1 MNKKKINEFFR
12 RLDAKLNEPAVV
24 ILVGASAGSLMGHV
38 RPSFDIDFEI
48 RLKKSTPVKKTR
60 LANVILKTAAETG
73 VAVNFSE
80 NIGGGSMISY
90 LDYRQTALRY
100 KKFGKLDVK
109 LIEPAYWTI
118 GKMTRFLELDIQ
130 DMVKIIHKKKLKPT
144 EMILVWAQAF
154 RSSDLSLEL
163 GQFKEHV
170 LFFLK
175 QYSKRLWGQA
185 MGSKNLEADFLA
197 QISPK
202 RTAKHRRAGRG

>member
-1 MNKKKINEFFR
+1 MNKKKIHEFFK
-12 RLDAKLNEPAVV
+12 RLDMNLDQKATV
-24 ILVGASAGSLMGHV
+24 IVVGASAASLMGHV

-48 RLKKSTPVKKTR
+48 RLSRNSPAQKKR
-60 LANVILKTAAETG
+60 AAEIILKTARETG
-73 VAVNFSE
+73 VSVNFSE

-90 LDYRQTALRY
+90 LDYRKTALLY
-100 KKFGKLDVK
+100 KKIGKLNVE

-130 DMVKIIHKKKLKPT
+130 DMVKIIRNKKIKP
-144 EMILVWAQAF
+144 ERMIKVWAQAF

-175 QYSKRLWGQA
+175 QYSKKLWGKKA
-185 MGSKNLEADFLA
+185 KFDVLSESFLKK
-197 QISPK
+197 I
-202 RTAKHRRAGRG
+202 R